1 MANVA
6 IKIAELK
13 ADFNPICKV
22 KVEEI
27 LAKHNKRGWAQMTH
41 GERWCLISQLEKGC
55 HLCPLCYESVGP
67 IVPRYEERPQLLA
80 VGRNPGKGD
89 DVFSEIMSEDYPAG
103 QVFSKYLRTLGIP
116 RSKTFVTNVVKC
128 RTPKNGP
135 PTPTQCSVCSG
146 WLQMELE
153 SIDVPQFILAMG
165 NDALR
170 VFMGPSFPA
179 VQRIYGDLYLV
190 NFFNKPTLIVP
201 VQHPGFILRHPEE
214 FPNTELLL
222 KQVAEIIHDPAKF
235 NLIGVSPIVP

>member
-1 MANVA
+1 MANVSV
-6 IKIAELK
+6 KQVELK
-13 ADFNPICKV
+13 AIFNPICKV
-22 KVEEI
+22 KTAEV
-27 LAKHNKRGWAQMTH
+27 LAKDNRPEWDDMHQ
-41 GERWCLISQLEKGC
+41 EQRWRLLQLLVKNC
-55 HLCPLCYESVGP
+55 HLCPLYLESTGP
-67 IVPRYEERPQLLA
+67 IVPKYEGHPQLLA

-89 DVFSEIMSEDYPAG
+89 DVYSEIMSEEYPAG
-103 QVFSKYLRTLGIP
+103 QVFSKYLRTLGVP

-135 PTPTQCSVCSG
+135 PTPTQCSICSG

-153 SIDVPQFILAMG
+153 TIAIPQYILAMG

-170 VFMGPSFPA
+170 VFLGPSFPA

-190 NFFNKPTLIVP
+190 TLYDKPTLIIP

-222 KQVAEIIHDPAKF
+222 KQVSQIIHNPSSF
-235 NLIGVSPIVP
+235 NLPLEALS